1 MESEIMDLKT
11 EMIKNRKA
19 MEEFRSISDSNSFNN
34 KVAEFRQEV
43 DMLFKSAKNDFA
55 GNEFNNRL
63 LELQKELD
71 DLKNSNN
78 DNKYTKDS
86 KKVKIKQMENLEQV
100 TVEVQRLSDGLNN
113 LFNFTQ
119 A

>member
-11 EMIKNRKA
+11 EMIKSRKA
-19 MEEFRSISDSNSFNN
+19 IDEFRSVADSNSFNN

-63 LELQKELD
+63 LELQKEVD
-71 DLKNSNN
+71 DLKNTNN
-78 DNKYTKDS
+78 DNK
-86 KKVKIKQMENLEQV
+86 
-100 TVEVQRLSDGLNN
+100 
-113 LFNFTQ
+113 
-119 A
+119 

>member
-1 MESEIMDLKT
+1 MDLKT
-11 EMIKNRKA
+11 EMIRNRTTIN
-19 MEEFRSISDSNSFNN
+19 EFRSVADSNSFNN
-34 KVAEFRQEV
+34 KVAEFRQEI
-43 DMLFKSAKNDFA
+43 DMMIKSVKKDIA
-55 GNEFNNRL
+55 GNEYNSKL
-63 LELQKELD
+63 MELQNSIDEI
-71 DLKNSNN
+71 KNQGS